1 MLDYLKK
8 FNNLPQEIKDKF
20 AAPNVLAN
28 VSEIEKRY
36 NVSLAT
42 VIMRVLIKDIALVD
56 LVKFMVFEFSMDARR
71 AETLVDELNDRVF
84 SVATDYLGLYKK
96 EKPVDILEKVDVDD
110 DRAMNLAR
118 EKMAI
123 RTSSFFFS
131 PDDEKEIQ
139 ELTKKVAEHK
149 VAEKER
155 QENQEPQMRL
165 QPQPQPM
172 AKKMS
177 DVMQKVDVN
186 FSSEDLDSRF
196 KGIVETYLRGVRN
209 KIDIRQ
215 ALIKD
220 VKVGGLS
227 LSEETI
233 NEIIAQIDEVKKR
246 YDEPRLV
253 PPLPS
258 SRLMER
264 DGIRPEI
271 GARDAAYDFGNLKKE
286 QEDKKAVVAKAAMGE
301 KECATIPTAPATSEE
316 LLEPVKKPMPPIKST
331 FKSFSFID
339 DSSMK
344 EEEVAPYSKFN
355 QIASYDND
363 EMKKMAI
370 GAKDDL
376 LRSIGERAQ
385 QIKVSGAKEELV
397 DGVAEEKVAE
407 AKKSIPAQP
416 IVQAQIENKKRM
428 DDVKYM
434 PKLVSPIE
442 ELRIMNLVNF
452 RRLNAVPKEAKE
464 LIRAKIN
471 FLEEESYTK
480 RLEGIKAWRQSPLNS
495 LYITIGQEAISKEGG
510 IRATI
515 NERQVAGQDFLT
527 YEEFEAIMDLNK
539 NLRF

>member
-1 MLDYLKK
+1 
-8 FNNLPQEIKDKF
+8 
-20 AAPNVLAN
+20 
-28 VSEIEKRY
+28 
-36 NVSLAT
+36 
-42 VIMRVLIKDIALVD
+42 
-56 LVKFMVFEFSMDARR
+56 
-71 AETLVDELNDRVF
+71 
-84 SVATDYLGLYKK
+84 
-96 EKPVDILEKVDVDD
+96 
-110 DRAMNLAR
+110 
-118 EKMAI
+118 
-123 RTSSFFFS
+123 
-131 PDDEKEIQ
+131 
-139 ELTKKVAEHK
+139 
-149 VAEKER
+149 
-155 QENQEPQMRL
+155 
-165 QPQPQPM
+165 
-172 AKKMS
+172 
-177 DVMQKVDVN
+177 
-186 FSSEDLDSRF
+186 
-196 KGIVETYLRGVRN
+196 YLRGVRN

>member
-8 FNNLPQEIKDKF
+8 FNSLPQDLRNKF
-20 AAPNVLAN
+20 AAPEILAN

-71 AETLVDELNDRVF
+71 AENLVDELNDKVF

-96 EKPVDILEKVDVDD
+96 EKPVDILENVDADD

-139 ELTKKVAEHK
+139 ELTKIVAEHK

-155 QENQEPQMRL
+155 QENPEPQMRL

-172 AKKMS
+172 AKKVS

-186 FSSEDLDSRF
+186 FSSEDLDNRF

-233 NEIIAQIDEVKKR
+233 NEIIAQIDEVKRR
-246 YDEPRLV
+246 YEEPRLV

-264 DGIRPEI
+264 DGIKPEV

-286 QEDKKAVVAKAAMGE
+286 QDDKKLAAAQVAASQEVAAPV
-301 KECATIPTAPATSEE
+301 AAPIIEE
-316 LLEPVKKPMPPIKST
+316 VKKPVPPVKST

-339 DSSMK
+339 DSAVNDDEPSRQEK
-344 EEEVAPYSKFN
+344 N
-355 QIASYDND
+355 QPMSYADD
-363 EMKKMAI
+363 EMKQMAI

-385 QIKVSGAKEELV
+385 QIKVNGANEKMASVVVEEKKEEV
-397 DGVAEEKVAE
+397 
-407 AKKSIPAQP
+407 KKSPSVQP
-416 IVQAQIENKKRM
+416 IVQTQIENKKRM
-428 DDVKYM
+428 DDVKYV
-434 PKLVSPIE
+434 PKLVSPVE

-452 RRLNAVPKEAKE
+452 RRLSAVPKDAKE
-464 LIRAKIN
+464 QIMAKIN
-471 FLEEESYTK
+471 FLEEESYAK
-480 RLEGIKAWRQSPLNS
+480 RLEGVKAWRQSPLNS
-495 LYITIGQEAISKEGG
+495 LYIAIGQEAISKEGG

-515 NERQVAGQDFLT
+515 TERQAAGKDFLT
-527 YEEFEAIMDLNK
+527 NDEFEAIMDLNK

>member
-196 KGIVETYLRGVRN
+196 
-209 KIDIRQ
+209 
-215 ALIKD
+215 
-220 VKVGGLS
+220 
-227 LSEETI
+227 
-233 NEIIAQIDEVKKR
+233 
-246 YDEPRLV
+246 
-253 PPLPS
+253 
-258 SRLMER
+258 
-264 DGIRPEI
+264 
-271 GARDAAYDFGNLKKE
+271 
-286 QEDKKAVVAKAAMGE
+286 
-301 KECATIPTAPATSEE
+301 
-316 LLEPVKKPMPPIKST
+316 
-331 FKSFSFID
+331 
-339 DSSMK
+339 
-344 EEEVAPYSKFN
+344 
-355 QIASYDND
+355 
-363 EMKKMAI
+363 
-370 GAKDDL
+370 
-376 LRSIGERAQ
+376 
-385 QIKVSGAKEELV
+385 
-397 DGVAEEKVAE
+397 
-407 AKKSIPAQP
+407 
-416 IVQAQIENKKRM
+416 
-428 DDVKYM
+428 
-434 PKLVSPIE
+434 
-442 ELRIMNLVNF
+442 
-452 RRLNAVPKEAKE
+452 
-464 LIRAKIN
+464 
-471 FLEEESYTK
+471 
-480 RLEGIKAWRQSPLNS
+480 
-495 LYITIGQEAISKEGG
+495 
-510 IRATI
+510 
-515 NERQVAGQDFLT
+515 
-527 YEEFEAIMDLNK
+527 
-539 NLRF
+539 

>member
-8 FNNLPQEIKDKF
+8 FNNLPREIKDKF
-20 AAPNVLAN
+20 AAPEILAN

-71 AETLVDELNDRVF
+71 AENLVDELNDKVF
-84 SVATDYLGLYKK
+84 AVATDYLGLYKK
-96 EKPVDILEKVDVDD
+96 EKPVDILENVDAAD
-110 DRAMNLAR
+110 DRAIKLAR

-155 QENQEPQMRL
+155 QDNPEPQMRL

-186 FSSEDLDSRF
+186 FSSEDLDNRF

-246 YDEPRLV
+246 YEEPRLV

-264 DGIRPEI
+264 DGIRPEV

-286 QEDKKAVVAKAAMGE
+286 QEDKKIAADKVVASEVKSNVEVVASQAVVAPEVK
-301 KECATIPTAPATSEE
+301 I
-316 LLEPVKKPMPPIKST
+316 EPVKAPVAPIKST

-339 DSSMK
+339 DANVK
-344 EEEVAPYSKFN
+344 DEEAPDSKFN
-355 QIASYDND
+355 QTASYDGD

-385 QIKVSGAKEELV
+385 QINAKGKSAE
-397 DGVAEEKVAE
+397 VAVADNV
-407 AKKSIPAQP
+407 ADMKKSAPTQP
-416 IVQAQIENKKRM
+416 IVQTQIENKKRM
-428 DDVKYM
+428 DDVKYV
-434 PKLVSPIE
+434 PKLVSPVE

-452 RRLNAVPKEAKE
+452 RRLSAVPKDAKAQ
-464 LIRAKIN
+464 IVAKIN
-471 FLEEESYTK
+471 FLEEESYAK
-480 RLEGIKAWRQSPLNS
+480 RLEGIKAWRQSPLNG
-495 LYITIGQEAISKEGG
+495 LYIAIGQEAISKEGG

-515 NERQVAGQDFLT
+515 TERQAAGQDFLT
-527 YEEFEAIMDLNK
+527 NDEFEAIMDLNK
-539 NLRF
+539 SLRF